1 MDPRIDRWVGHSL
14 VTTLAKLSFFALT
27 FIVLSWLT
35 REKTWV
41 QRKVSLRLRLRPP
54 PISEPY
60 PFKVQ
65 KKIPGKSRLLEP
77 PRNQSPVSRKKP
89 RLLFGWRLDNFH
101 YYSFK
106 ILLRF
111 WLAKSTSI
119 IQLNQLLMTKFGRI
133 LRFMNRWRQ
142 KCLNYGW
149 IRKRAIWSESCDLIG
164 YPIGQDWPSC
174 SLGISRVCP
183 ARKSSLFVDIANPL
197 LTNREVKMAGY
208 WPQFLD
214 LFRLC
219 Q

>member
-1 MDPRIDRWVGHSL
+1 MSW
-14 VTTLAKLSFFALT
+14 SFFGYHT
-27 FIVLSWLT
+27 
-35 REKTWV
+35 
-41 QRKVSLRLRLRPP
+41 RKVIFFRSDIHCAIVINEGKNLGSKGSIVKT
-54 PISEPY
+54 PIEATSYKWTIPI
-60 PFKVQ
+60 Q
-65 KKIPGKSRLLEP
+65 STKKIPGKSRLLEP
-77 PRNQSPVSRKKP
+77 PRSQSPVSRKKP

-106 ILLRF
+106 ILPRF
-111 WLAKSTSI
+111 WLAKSTRI